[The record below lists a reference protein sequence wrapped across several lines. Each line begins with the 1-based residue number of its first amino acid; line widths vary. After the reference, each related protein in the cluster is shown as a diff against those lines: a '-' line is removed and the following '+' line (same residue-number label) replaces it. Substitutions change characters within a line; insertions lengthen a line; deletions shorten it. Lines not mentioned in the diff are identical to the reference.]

1 MRILVL
7 LHGWYGERI
16 ARNVAMRAPEWS
28 VKTAR
33 LPTKLPAV
41 VEDVEEEA
49 RKVLGQVDVTPD
61 LVLFLSEEAA
71 AAQLLPFI
79 AERLEVGAVI
89 APVDDYRWLP
99 RGLERQLSTELGELG
114 VYAVFPRPFCTLAGG
129 RHEAVRR
136 FSSKFGAPKVRVVV
150 SGGVIREVEVL
161 RGAPCGSTHYMAERL
176 RGAPVEDAPR
186 LAGLYT
192 QLYPC
197 LASHARDPLTGEE
210 MIHLSG
216 LMAKR
221 AVEEAITEAK
231 RS

>member
-79 AERLEVGAVI
+79 AERLEVGSWASTRCFLGLS
-89 APVDDYRWLP
+89 APSLVGGTRL
-99 RGLERQLSTELGELG
+99 LG
-114 VYAVFPRPFCTLAGG
+114 VSPLSLG
-129 RHEAVRR
+129 RRGFASGFQAALLGRWR
-136 FSSKFGAPKVRVVV
+136 CLGAPH
-150 SGGVIREVEVL
+150 
-161 RGAPCGSTHYMAERL
+161 A
-176 RGAPVEDAPR
+176 APR
-186 LAGLYT
+186 TTSGV
-192 QLYPC
+192 
-197 LASHARDPLTGEE
+197 AREGPPNRGGDDTPIRVDGEK
-210 MIHLSG
+210 SG
-216 LMAKR
+216 
-221 AVEEAITEAK
+221 
-231 RS
+231 